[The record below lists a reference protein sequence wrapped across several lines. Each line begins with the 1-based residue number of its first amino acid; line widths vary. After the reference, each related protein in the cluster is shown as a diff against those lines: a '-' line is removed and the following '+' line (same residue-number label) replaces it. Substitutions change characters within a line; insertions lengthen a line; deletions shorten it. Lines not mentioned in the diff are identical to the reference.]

1 MLNRKVKIMRKSM
14 ERLFSS
20 AITKTKG
27 KRLRQAII
35 LTGTLFLISQSF
47 FAQTGGT
54 LIEISGQ
61 VTDQEKK
68 LPLPDVNVQIKGT
81 PAGTV
86 TNSKGVFVLRTKTK
100 LPFTLVFSYVGFQQQ
115 EVEVKAL
122 GSGML
127 IALAPK
133 EVLGDEVVVTASRV
147 VEKILKAPVT
157 IEKLDVK
164 SIKES
169 PSPAFFD
176 ALENVKGVQMTT
188 VSIGYKV
195 PNTRGFNSTTN
206 TRFLQL
212 VDGTD
217 VVAPAIGASI
227 ANTVGP
233 TELDVESVELIP
245 GAGAAVYG
253 MNAINGIANI
263 RTKNAF
269 NSTGL
274 SIYQRIGV
282 NHVDGKDHDPS
293 LFTESAVRYARAF
306 NDKFAFKVNLGYTK
320 GYDWVA
326 NERAD
331 INRLINQSTGLLG
344 DDNPGKDPVNSYG
357 NESGNRKTLTLDGK
371 KYVVTRTGYYENE
384 FIDYAIKNMKADVGL
399 LYKLNSSTTLGY
411 SYRVGTIDNMYHRG
425 NRIKLDNYRIQQHVL
440 DLKGANYFLK
450 FYYTDENSGNS
461 YNARPAGEGLDRYF
475 KSDSVWFRQYQSRYL
490 YATNMLGYSAADAH
504 KVARAFADSGRLA
517 PNSPALKSELE
528 KIAANNNWD
537 NLGAALILKSKYF
550 HLEGQYEIHSIKFVQ
565 VLLGFNARTY
575 SLFPDGNS
583 FINPVKAGENL
594 HYSQGGGFM
603 QLSKSLLKDKLKL
616 LASGRVDNVQYY
628 GTKFNMRFG
637 AVYTV
642 GENNNFRF
650 TYQNGYRFPTLLE
663 TFSYLDNGGVRR
675 LGGIPLMSQSQQI
688 FENSYLK
695 ISTDAF
701 QSAVNNDINVNGYT
715 QTQAIE
721 KNKALLHKS
730 YYTYIKPER
739 INSIEFGYKT
749 LLLDNK
755 IYVDF
760 DFYFNIYKNFI
771 GQLDLNQPYKGIIG
785 VDDSTVY
792 YAYDQSK
799 YSRFRMWTNSKSI
812 THNQGSSLAV
822 TYNFY
827 KKFTFGTN
835 MSYAELKGVSELD
848 ALVPAFNTPKWMVNV
863 SFGNKEV
870 VKNLG
875 FNIVWKWQSSFLWQ
889 NPLADGI
896 VPSYNTFD
904 AQVNYRIPKLF
915 STIKVGATN
924 LLNRRYY
931 QFIGGPVVG
940 GLYYTTIT
948 VDGLLNK

>member
-1 MLNRKVKIMRKSM
+1 MRK
-14 ERLFSS
+14 EGKQFLF
-20 AITKTKG
+20 
-27 KRLRQAII
+27 KRKIFKRTAI
-35 LTGTLFLISQSF
+35 LTFIQLCLFF
-47 FAQTGGT
+47 VGFTQTGS

-68 LPLPDVNVQIKGT
+68 LPLSDVNVQIKGT
-81 PAGTV
+81 ASGTV
-86 TNSKGVFVLRTKTK
+86 TNSKGVFVIRTKTK
-100 LPFTLVFSYVGFQQQ
+100 LPLTLVFSYVGFQQQ
-115 EVEVKAL
+115 EVEVKSL
-122 GSGML
+122 GFGML

-263 RTKNAF
+263 RTKNPF
-269 NSTGL
+269 NSQGL
-274 SIYQRIGV
+274 GIYQRTGI
-282 NHVDGKDHDPS
+282 NHIDGKGHNPS
-293 LFTESAVRYARAF
+293 LFTESAIRYAKAF
-306 NDKFAFKVNLGYTK
+306 NDKFAFKVNFGYTR

-326 NERAD
+326 NDTTDVNA
-331 INRLINQSTGLLG
+331 LINESTGLLG
-344 DDNPGKDPVNSYG
+344 YDNPGKDPVNSYG
-357 NESGNRKTLTLDGK
+357 NESGNRKSVTLNGK
-371 KYVVTRTGYYENE
+371 KYIVTRTGYHENE
-384 FIDYAIKNMKADVGL
+384 FIDYRIQNLKADAGL
-399 LYKLNSSTTLGY
+399 FYKLNGNTTLSY
-411 SYRVGTIDNMYHRG
+411 TYRVGTIDNMYHRG
-425 NRIKLDNYRIQQHVL
+425 NRIKLDDYRIQQHVL
-440 DLKGANYFLK
+440 DFKGSNYFLK
-450 FYYTDENSGNS
+450 FYYTDENSGKS
-461 YNARPAGEGLDRYF
+461 YNARPAGESLDRYF
-475 KSDSVWFRQYQSRYL
+475 KSDAAWFNQYESRYL
-490 YATNMLGYSAADAH
+490 YAANTLGYSVADAH
-504 KVARAFADSGRLA
+504 RAARAFADSGRLA
-517 PNSPALKSELE
+517 PNSPELKAELK
-528 KIAANNNWD
+528 KITANNNWD
-537 NLGAALILKSKYF
+537 NLGAALILKSKYYN
-550 HLEGQYEIHSIKFVQ
+550 LEGQYEIQKIKFLQ
-565 VLLGFNARTY
+565 ILLGFNARTY
-575 SLFPDGNS
+575 SLYPDGNS
-583 FINPVKAGENL
+583 FINPAKAGANL
-594 HYSQGGGFM
+594 HYSQGGGFV
-603 QLSKSLLKDKLKL
+603 QLSKNLLKDKLKL
-616 LASGRVDNVQYY
+616 LASGRIDNVQYY
-628 GTKFNMRFG
+628 GTKFNARFG
-637 AVYTV
+637 TVYTL

-695 ISTDAF
+695 SSTDAF
-701 QSAVNNDINVNGYT
+701 QKAVNNDINVNGYT
-715 QTQAIE
+715 QSQAIE
-721 KNKALLHKS
+721 KNKRLLQKS
-730 YYTYIKPER
+730 DYTYIKPEQ
-739 INSIEFGYKT
+739 INSFEFGYKT
-749 LLLDNK
+749 LLFNNK

-771 GQLDLNQPYKGIIG
+771 GQLDINQPNNGIIG
-785 VDDSTVY
+785 IDDSTVY
-792 YAYDQSK
+792 YAYDQTK
-799 YSRFRMWTNSKSI
+799 YTRYRMWTNSKSI
-812 THNQGSSLAV
+812 THNQGSGLAI

-827 KKFTFGTN
+827 KKFTIGSN
-835 MSYAELKGVSELD
+835 VSYAELKGVSEQD
-848 ALVPAFNTPKWMVNV
+848 ALVPAFNTPKWIVNL

-870 VKNLG
+870 FKNFG

-904 AQVNYRIPKLF
+904 AQVNYRFPKLF
-915 STIKVGATN
+915 STIKLGATN